1 MNYALKYELIRKVM
15 NTQIYRCNIY
25 SYDLKML
32 KYWWPNTNKLLGGDF
47 FPYGKTGTT
56 DTAGPCLVAQFKI
69 AGYEARGCLIDSKTA
84 ELRWKEMAI
93 ILLWQ
98 FDKYLRKHKVGWYN
112 YQTFNEFK
120 KSREEE
126 LQAKRLEKEDLEK

>member
-1 MNYALKYELIRKVM
+1 
-15 NTQIYRCNIY
+15 
-25 SYDLKML
+25 ML

-126 LQAKRLEKEDLEK
+126 LLAKRLEKEDLEK